1 MAVRMLTR
9 CEPEWLVERRISSA
23 IPASHFGRRDLELDV
38 DTSLGRPCVRLRLAL
53 DFRGSK
59 PPRGH
64 RGERYWCPA
73 ALAED
78 GAVARLGWFQLYF
91 VDHPP
96 SDIAP
101 DVMPM
106 LRSLEF
112 TPGPAQGAWNPPK

>member
-38 DTSLGRPCVRLRLAL
+38 DTSLGRPCVRLRL
-53 DFRGSK
+53 
-59 PPRGH
+59 
-64 RGERYWCPA
+64 
-73 ALAED
+73 
-78 GAVARLGWFQLYF
+78 GWFQLYF